1 MALPPVHWRVPL
13 SIIRRLA
20 PRPARLPMNII
31 GGREHPLLWVYDNGT
46 ESHQNG
52 TLTLASVRIEEL
64 SVTRSRSACQPE
76 RFRPKLE
83 RPLRGK
89 LLRDAVRRGY
99 PYARGRSRPG
109 SLSPTACAHKQRARE
124 CSARGLPTQRPL

>member
-1 MALPPVHWRVPL
+1 
-13 SIIRRLA
+13 
-20 PRPARLPMNII
+20 MNII

-52 TLTLASVRIEEL
+52 TLTLASARIEEL

-89 LLRDAVRRGY
+89 LLSDAVRRGY
-99 PYARGRSRPG
+99 PYARGRSR
-109 SLSPTACAHKQRARE
+109 LQQRAPIN
-124 CSARGLPTQRPL
+124 SALGNVPRGVYPLSDRSNARDQGAVLLGSTAPAPPRRRAK